1 MELFTLFLAA
11 TSVLFAFVI
20 IGVALASVFPN
31 LTESV
36 RGMLLGDLSHCESST
51 SKRQEG

>member
-1 MELFTLFLAA
+1 MELFALFLAA

-20 IGVALASVFPN
+20 IGVALALVFPN

>member
-1 MELFTLFLAA
+1 MEPFTLFLAA
-11 TSVLFAFVI
+11 TSVLLAFVI

-36 RGMLLGDLSHCESST
+36 RGMLLGDFSHCESST
-51 SKRQEG
+51 SKKQEG